1 MNKIQIWHH
10 NDWPNF
16 EYDTQSIQNTLY
28 QYASEINKCS
38 SQLSAMEPNAR
49 QDTHI
54 NLMVDEGVYTSQIES
69 EDYIPSDVRSS
80 IRNLLGL
87 NTPEEALENP
97 RVKGVSRLM
106 IDVRDS
112 FRDPLTAE
120 RLFSWQDMIIT
131 DQFLRKR
138 LAIGRWRDD
147 EVRIVSGPIGREKT
161 HYIAPPPERV
171 PSEIEKF
178 IDWFNSTIP
187 LPKRV
192 SIPAPV
198 RAAVIHLYFEVIH
211 PFSDGNGRIGRA
223 LSEIALSQELGSPVP
238 LSLSKTIKKRQS
250 AYYRELNQASHGDM
264 NITRWVDWFVKI
276 IEEAV
281 TDSHDIVNFS
291 IAQSL
296 FWKRYEDKLNSR
308 QIRVIKRMLR
318 EGIEG
323 FQDGMSSRKYC
334 KIGDCS
340 SATAT
345 RDLSEL
351 AQLQIFGRLPAGG
364 RSTRYEL
371 VLPEP
376 SDGRYN
382 YQDGA

>member
-28 QYASEINKCS
+28 QYASEINKYS
-38 SQLSAMEPNAR
+38 SQLSAMEPNVQ

-87 NTPEEALENP
+87 NTPEEALKNP

-106 IDVRDS
+106 IDIRDS
-112 FRDPLTAE
+112 FRDLLRAE

-171 PSEIEKF
+171 PSEMEKF
-178 IDWFNSTIP
+178 VDWFNSTIP
-187 LPKRV
+187 LPNRV

-238 LSLSKTIKKRQS
+238 LSLSKTIKKHQS
-250 AYYRELNQASHGDM
+250 AYYRELNHASHGDL

-281 TDSHDIVNFS
+281 TDSHDIVRFS
-291 IAQSL
+291 IAQSQ
-296 FWKRYEDKLNSR
+296 FWKLYEHKLNCR
-308 QIRVIKRMLR
+308 QIRVIRRMLR
-318 EGIEG
+318 EGADG
-323 FQDGMSSRKYC
+323 FLGGMSSKKYC
-334 KIGDCS
+334 KIADCS
-340 SATAT
+340 PATAT

-351 AQLQIFGRLPAGG
+351 AQLQIFRRLPGGG

-371 VLPEP
+371 ALPVP
-376 SDGRYN
+376 SDGQYN
-382 YQDGA
+382 FLYTA

>member
-1 MNKIQIWHH
+1 MSKIQIWHH
-10 NDWPNF
+10 DDWPNF

-28 QYASEINKCS
+28 QYASVINKYS
-38 SQLSAMEPNAR
+38 SQLSALEPTIQ
-49 QDTHI
+49 QDAHI
-54 NLMVDEGVYTSQIES
+54 NLMVVEGVYTSQIES
-69 EDYIPSDVRSS
+69 EDYIPTDVRSS

-87 NTPEEALENP
+87 NTPEEALKNP
-97 RVKGVSRLM
+97 RVEGVSRFM

-138 LAIGRWRDD
+138 IAIGRWRDD

-161 HYIAPPPERV
+161 HYIAPPPEGV
-171 PSEIEKF
+171 PSEMEKF
-178 IDWFNSTIP
+178 VDWFNSTIP
-187 LPKRV
+187 SPNRV
-192 SIPAPV
+192 DIPAPV

-238 LSLSKTIKKRQS
+238 LSLSKTIKKHQS
-250 AYYRELNQASHGDM
+250 AYYRELNHASHGDL
-264 NITRWVDWFVKI
+264 NITRWVNWFVKI
-276 IEEAV
+276 TEEAV
-281 TDSHDIVNFS
+281 TDSHDIVSFS
-291 IAQSL
+291 IAQSP
-296 FWKRYEDKLNSR
+296 FWKLYEDKLNAR
-308 QIRVIKRMLR
+308 QIRVIRRMLR

-323 FQDGMSSRKYC
+323 FEGGMSSKKYC
-334 KIGDCS
+334 KIADCS

-351 AQLQIFGRLPAGG
+351 AQLQIFRRLPGAG

-371 VLPEP
+371 ALPVP
-376 SDGRYN
+376 NDGRYN
-382 YQDGA
+382 FPYSA